1 MGLSNLEIQNQI
13 TTAFSIWSIKPKDF
27 GVTSRKV
34 NYWKSKG
41 LLPFVL
47 DEKHLVMNIYQGLW
61 FHIIH
66 QLTNLGV
73 SSDELFKLG
82 KKIWYDNQAY
92 DELLKSELNNPHSK
106 LSEHEREMVKGIHN
120 DPVLMQT
127 MRQEI
132 TDFTLTLTELFVN
145 NKKQIDFNY
154 YPETNDWALTGE
166 IKDLD
171 PKRVNEVR
179 IAIPLTDMFNK
190 LIATELNVTG
200 NCSDLFEDT
209 YQDLLEIVQRKRPKY
224 VEFIINEKKGKFSCV
239 YESSK
244 TMEDI
249 IRYLRNND
257 LPQDAS
263 IAINKRNASHYVFHI
278 ITPHS

>member
-92 DELLKSELNNPHSK
+92 DELLISELNHPHSR
-106 LSEHEREMVKGIHN
+106 LSEHERELLKGINN

-171 PKRVNEVR
+171 RKRVNEVR

-249 IRYLRNND
+249 ISYLRNND
-257 LPQDAS
+257 LPKDAS
-263 IAINKRNASHYVFHI
+263 IAINKRNASHYVFRV
-278 ITPHS
+278 ITSHS

>member
-61 FHIIH
+61 FHIIQ

-92 DELLKSELNNPHSK
+92 DELLISELNHPHSR
-106 LSEHEREMVKGIHN
+106 LSEHERELLKGIN
-120 DPVLMQT
+120 SDPILMKT
-127 MRQEI
+127 MRKEI
-132 TDFTLTLTELFVN
+132 TEFTLTLTELFVN
-145 NKKQIDFNY
+145 HKKQIDFNY

-263 IAINKRNASHYVFHI
+263 IAINKRNASHYVFRI

>member
-61 FHIIH
+61 FHIIQ

-92 DELLKSELNNPHSK
+92 DELLISELNHPHSR
-106 LSEHEREMVKGIHN
+106 LSEHERELLKGINN

-171 PKRVNEVR
+171 LKRVNEVR

-190 LIATELNVTG
+190 LIARELNVTG

-209 YQDLLEIVQRKRPKY
+209 YQDLLEIVQRKKPKY

-263 IAINKRNASHYVFHI
+263 IAINKRNASHYVFRI

>member
-1 MGLSNLEIQNQI
+1 
-13 TTAFSIWSIKPKDF
+13 
-27 GVTSRKV
+27 
-34 NYWKSKG
+34 
-41 LLPFVL
+41 
-47 DEKHLVMNIYQGLW
+47 MNIYQGLW

-92 DELLKSELNNPHSK
+92 DELLISELNNPHSR
-106 LSEHEREMVKGIHN
+106 LSEHEREMLKGINN
-120 DPVLMQT
+120 DPILMQT

-132 TDFTLTLTELFVN
+132 TDFTLILTELFVN
-145 NKKQIDFNY
+145 HKKQIDFNY

-166 IKDLD
+166 IKNLEAQ
-171 PKRVNEVR
+171 KINEVR
-179 IAIPLTDMFNK
+179 IAIPLTNVFNK

-200 NCSDLFEDT
+200 NCSDLFEET
-209 YQDLLEIVQRKRPKY
+209 YHDMLEIVQRKKPKY
-224 VEFIINEKKGKFSCV
+224 IEFIINEEHGKFSCV

-244 TMEDI
+244 TLEDI

-257 LPQDAS
+257 LPKDAS
-263 IAINKRNASHYVFHI
+263 IAIKKRNASHYVFHI

>member
-1 MGLSNLEIQNQI
+1 
-13 TTAFSIWSIKPKDF
+13 
-27 GVTSRKV
+27 
-34 NYWKSKG
+34 
-41 LLPFVL
+41 
-47 DEKHLVMNIYQGLW
+47 MNIYQGLW

-92 DELLKSELNNPHSK
+92 DELLISELNHPHSR
-106 LSEHEREMVKGIHN
+106 LSEHERELLKGIN
-120 DPVLMQT
+120 SDPILMKT
-127 MRQEI
+127 MRKEI
-132 TDFTLTLTELFVN
+132 TEFTLTLTELFVN
-145 NKKQIDFNY
+145 HQKQ
-154 YPETNDWALTGE
+154 
-166 IKDLD
+166 
-171 PKRVNEVR
+171 
-179 IAIPLTDMFNK
+179 
-190 LIATELNVTG
+190 
-200 NCSDLFEDT
+200 
-209 YQDLLEIVQRKRPKY
+209 IVQRKRPKY

-257 LPQDAS
+257 LPQGAT
-263 IAINKRNASHYVFHI
+263 IAIKKRNASHYVFHI

>member
-92 DELLKSELNNPHSK
+92 DELLISELNHPHSR
-106 LSEHEREMVKGIHN
+106 LSEHERELLKGIN
-120 DPVLMQT
+120 SDPILMKT
-127 MRQEI
+127 MRKEI
-132 TDFTLTLTELFVN
+132 TEFTLTLTELFVN
-145 NKKQIDFNY
+145 HKKQIDFNY

-249 IRYLRNND
+249 IRYR
-257 LPQDAS
+257 
-263 IAINKRNASHYVFHI
+263 
-278 ITPHS
+278 

>member
-1 MGLSNLEIQNQI
+1 MRLSNLDVV
-13 TTAFSIWSIKPKDF
+13 TKATSAFSTWTITPKDF
-27 GVTSRKV
+27 GVPSRKV
-34 NYWKSKG
+34 NYWKTKG
-41 LLPFVL
+41 LLPYVE
-47 DEKHLVMNIYQGLW
+47 DEKHLKMNIYQGLW
-61 FHIIH
+61 FHIVH

-82 KKIWYDNQAY
+82 KKIWHDKQAY

>member
-92 DELLKSELNNPHSK
+92 DELLISELNHPHSR
-106 LSEHEREMVKGIHN
+106 LSEHERELLKGIN
-120 DPVLMQT
+120 SDPILMKT
-127 MRQEI
+127 MRKEI
-132 TDFTLTLTELFVN
+132 TEFTLTLTELFVN
-145 NKKQIDFNY
+145 HKKQIDFNY

-209 YQDLLEIVQRKRPKY
+209 YHDMLEIVQRKKPKY

-278 ITPHS
+278 IKPHS

>member
-66 QLTNLGV
+66 KLTNLGV

-92 DELLKSELNNPHSK
+92 DELLISELNHPHSR
-106 LSEHEREMVKGIHN
+106 LSEHERELLKGIHN

-132 TDFTLTLTELFVN
+132 TDFTLTLTELF
-145 NKKQIDFNY
+145 
-154 YPETNDWALTGE
+154 E
-166 IKDLD
+166 
-171 PKRVNEVR
+171 
-179 IAIPLTDMFNK
+179 
-190 LIATELNVTG
+190 
-200 NCSDLFEDT
+200 
-209 YQDLLEIVQRKRPKY
+209 RKRH
-224 VEFIINEKKGKFSCV
+224 
-239 YESSK
+239 
-244 TMEDI
+244 D
-249 IRYLRNND
+249 
-257 LPQDAS
+257 
-263 IAINKRNASHYVFHI
+263 
-278 ITPHS
+278 

>member
-92 DELLKSELNNPHSK
+92 DELLISELNHPHSR
-106 LSEHEREMVKGIHN
+106 LSEHERELLKGIN
-120 DPVLMQT
+120 SDPILMKT
-127 MRQEI
+127 MRKEI
-132 TDFTLTLTELFVN
+132 TEFTLTLTELFVN
-145 NKKQIDFNY
+145 HKKQIDFNY

-263 IAINKRNASHYVFHI
+263 IAINKRNASHYVFRI

>member
-1 MGLSNLEIQNQI
+1 VTKATS
-13 TTAFSIWSIKPKDF
+13 AFSKWTITPKDF
-27 GVTSRKV
+27 GVPSRKV
-34 NYWKSKG
+34 NYWKTKG
-41 LLPFVL
+41 LLPYVV
-47 DEKHLVMNIYQGLW
+47 DEKHLKMNIYQGLW

-66 QLTNLGV
+66 QLTNLGI

-82 KKIWYDNQAY
+82 KSIWYDNQAY
-92 DELLKSELNNPHSK
+92 DELLKSELNNLHSR
-106 LSEHEREMVKGIHN
+106 LSEDEREMLKGIN
-120 DPVLMQT
+120 SDPILMQT

-132 TDFTLTLTELFVN
+132 TEFTLTLTELFVN
-145 NKKQIDFNY
+145 HKKQIDFNY

-179 IAIPLTDMFNK
+179 IAIPLTNVFNK

-200 NCSDLFEDT
+200 NCSNLFEET
-209 YQDLLEIVQRKRPKY
+209 YHDMLEIVQRKKPKY
-224 VEFIINEKKGKFSCV
+224 LEFNLHETSKKFTCV

-249 IRYLRNND
+249 IGYLRNND
-257 LPQDAS
+257 LPKDAS
-263 IAINKRNASHYVFHI
+263 IAIKKRNASHYVFHI

>member
-1 MGLSNLEIQNQI
+1 
-13 TTAFSIWSIKPKDF
+13 
-27 GVTSRKV
+27 
-34 NYWKSKG
+34 
-41 LLPFVL
+41 
-47 DEKHLVMNIYQGLW
+47 MNIYQGLW

-92 DELLKSELNNPHSK
+92 DELLISELNHPHSR
-106 LSEHEREMVKGIHN
+106 LSEHERELLKGIHN

-132 TDFTLTLTELFVN
+132 TDFTLTLTELLVN

-190 LIATELNVTG
+190 LIARELNVTG

-209 YQDLLEIVQRKRPKY
+209 YQDLLEIVQRKKPKY

-257 LPQDAS
+257 LPQGS
-263 IAINKRNASHYVFHI
+263 TIAIKKRNASHYVFHI

>member
-92 DELLKSELNNPHSK
+92 DELLISELNHPHSR
-106 LSEHEREMVKGIHN
+106 LSEHERELLKGIHN

-209 YQDLLEIVQRKRPKY
+209 YHDMLEIVQRKKPKY

-257 LPQDAS
+257 LPQGAT
-263 IAINKRNASHYVFHI
+263 IAIKKRNASHYVFHI

>member
-61 FHIIH
+61 FHIIQ

-92 DELLKSELNNPHSK
+92 DELLISELNHPHSR
-106 LSEHEREMVKGIHN
+106 LSEHERELLKGINN

-209 YQDLLEIVQRKRPKY
+209 YQDLLEIVQRKKPKY

-263 IAINKRNASHYVFHI
+263 IAINKRNASHYVFRI